1 MPVGLV
7 AATPVG
13 APGVTKV
20 IPETSVQSETCEV
33 FFARTHAFVALAGTL
48 AAGDVVVRGVA
59 GNHAPAG
66 VVLY

>member
-1 MPVGLV
+1 
-7 AATPVG
+7 
-13 APGVTKV
+13 VTNV

-33 FFARTHAFVALAGTL
+33 FFARTRTFEALALTL